1 MDAKQIL
8 NDALDLLLDEHDED
22 PRNPTVIKLKKL
34 IDASDDMPT
43 GEIELTATLKP
54 NGFHHV
60 CDQSGRTVKGVKS
73 VAVFQDQSGQTVF
86 QVNL

>member
-1 MDAKQIL
+1 MNAKQIL
-8 NDALDLLLDEHDED
+8 NDALNLLLDGHDED
-22 PRNPTVIKLKKL
+22 PRHPVIANLNKL
-34 IDASDDMPT
+34 IDASDDIPT

-60 CDQSGRTVKGVKS
+60 CDQNGRTVKGVKS

>member
-60 CDQSGRTVKGVKS
+60 CDQNGRTVKGVKS
-73 VAVFQDQSGQTVF
+73 VAVFQDQSGRTVF

>member
-60 CDQSGRTVKGVKS
+60 CDQNGRTVKGVKS